1 MEKVHVDV
9 TLLLRGKQRLYAV
22 PTGEFL
28 RYAEY
33 CTRRVNR
40 LRQLLRKNPMT
51 AAGMTGPKFDL
62 SATNCQTPEHIQ
74 IVVLT
79 ADGVWAR
86 YRHLKMTAEKPERR
100 AYALRRLRKCQ
111 KWWQLAH
118 DCAHEFCDEQTQ
130 LEVDAFQTFA
140 RASLEMEL
148 GHWEKALTAFNEVLS
163 VFRGIGEASED
174 LTLRG
179 FCSDIAEDVLPLIDF
194 CKFNLGDTEVT
205 TVGAERAG
213 EAKKVFSLKA
223 TAKVKQLT
231 ELSWRGKV
239 VPIVHDGL
247 KQKMAAVADCI
258 ELVRRA
264 DASSLDVFDRLIA
277 EAHGARQLLH
287 TVQQKS
293 DSDEL
298 RTMDEYLR
306 WNSVIATVERSRAIL
321 GTYETPAQKAEF
333 AGRTCAR
340 LADLRKQF
348 QDDPAMEAL
357 EAIWKTVKLMNI
369 AETRPGPEALGL
381 FDRAK
386 SQCELAVKV
395 ISDNELEDP
404 PGIGEWAKSL
414 MESVRKLRVLA
425 IARCNGVED
434 GRMKRVDASFL
445 DDLDSFAPCPK
456 LVEVPPVP
464 RLVTPKPA
472 IFNLA
477 EDYLEY
483 PSLKDKTN
491 KKAWFKFW

>member
-1 MEKVHVDV
+1 
-9 TLLLRGKQRLYAV
+9 
-22 PTGEFL
+22 
-28 RYAEY
+28 
-33 CTRRVNR
+33 
-40 LRQLLRKNPMT
+40 MT
-51 AAGMTGPKFDL
+51 AAGMTGPVFDL
-62 SATNCQTPEHIQ
+62 SPTNCQTAEHMQ
-74 IVVLT
+74 VVILT

-86 YRHLKMTAEKPERR
+86 YRHLKMTAEKPARR

-130 LEVDAFQTFA
+130 LEVDAFQNMA

-148 GHWEKALTAFNEVLS
+148 GHWENALSLFSEVLS

-174 LTLRG
+174 PALRG
-179 FCSDIAEDVLPLIDF
+179 FCGDIVEDILPLIDF
-194 CKFNLGDTEVT
+194 CKFNLGDREVT
-205 TVGAERAG
+205 TVSTERAG
-213 EAKKVFSLKA
+213 EAKKLYSLKA
-223 TAKVKQLT
+223 AAKVRQLT

-247 KQKMAAVADCI
+247 KQKMAVVADCI
-258 ELVRRA
+258 EMVKKA

-298 RTMDEYLR
+298 RTMDEFLR
-306 WNSVIATVERSRAIL
+306 WNSVIATLERSRAIL
-321 GTYETPAQKAEF
+321 ATYDKPAQKAEF
-333 AGRTCAR
+333 AGRTYAR
-340 LADLRKQF
+340 LVDLRKQF
-348 QDDPAMEAL
+348 QDDPAIEAL
-357 EAIWKTVKLMNI
+357 EAIWKAIKLMNI
-369 AETRPGPEALGL
+369 AETRSGPEGLGL
-381 FDRAK
+381 LDRAR
-386 SQCELAVKV
+386 SQCDAATQT
-395 ISDNELEDP
+395 ITDNELNDP
-404 PGIGEWAKSL
+404 PGIAEWAKSL
-414 MESVRKLRVLA
+414 TESIRKLRVLA
-425 IARCNGVED
+425 VARCNGVED
-434 GRMKRVDASFL
+434 ERSKRVEAPFL